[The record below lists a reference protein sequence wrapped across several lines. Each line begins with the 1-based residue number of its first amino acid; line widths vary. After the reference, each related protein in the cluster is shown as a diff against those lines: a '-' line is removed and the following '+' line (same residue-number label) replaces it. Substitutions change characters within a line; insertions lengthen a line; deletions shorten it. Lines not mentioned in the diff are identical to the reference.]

1 MKNEFPVRRVP
12 LCVLVLVGV
21 LLAAAHVPSC
31 IKNKSEPDVFKPRVL
46 PDGDVVPPAVPEP
59 DHSADIQRFNAEV
72 AEALNRHLAVLA
84 DLARNAITGFLER
97 GPFRF
102 DPARNA
108 IPGIRESFDG
118 YGAMIGVVK
127 DGAMDKVFGGDRLEE
142 RFSRALDVPFI
153 QPCARA
159 GASLIDDFDAFR
171 ARLEAETEAFRQEIG
186 AAHSRLPDDVRA
198 DFPVETLQQG
208 MNAAFNELR
217 WMPIRAGAVSAAT
230 AIEAATIRSTAAAA
244 KRLALRYG
252 AKAIGKAA
260 AGAGAAAADGPA
272 PFFDALGVVLALWSA
287 YDVYDLQNVLPRKI
301 EKSLTSAVDQMQ
313 SQTISMVSAAAKKAH
328 KAYAETAKDI
338 ARSACAEAT
347 ATIR

>member
-12 LCVLVLVGV
+12 LCALVLVGV

-31 IKNKSEPDVFKPRVL
+31 IETKSEPDVFKPRVL

-59 DHSADIQRFNAEV
+59 DHSADIRRYKAEV
-72 AEALNRHLAVLA
+72 AEALNRHLALLA
-84 DLARNAITGFLER
+84 DLARNANTGFLER

-102 DPARNA
+102 APARNA

-118 YGAMIGVVK
+118 YEAMIGVVK

-142 RFSRALDVPFI
+142 RFRQALDVPFI

-198 DFPVETLQQG
+198 EFPVETLQRG
-208 MNAAFNELR
+208 MNAAFNDLR
-217 WMPIRAGAVSAAT
+217 WMPIRAGAVSAAA
-230 AIEAATIRSTAAAA
+230 AIEAATIRGTAAAA

-272 PFFDALGVVLALWSA
+272 PFLDALGVVLALWSA
-287 YDVYDLQNVLPRKI
+287 YDVYDLQNVLPREI
-301 EKSLTSAVDQMQ
+301 ENSLTSAVDQMQ
-313 SQTISMVSAAAKKAH
+313 SQTISTLTTAVNKVHNAYAAA
-328 KAYAETAKDI
+328 
-338 ARSACAEAT
+338 AREMVRAACEN
-347 ATIR
+347 